1 MADERNVAEDGDVD
15 QRMLTFRAMLGEQQ
29 QRGDADDEYDDF
41 TERLRA
47 EGADVREPVH
57 EA

>member
-41 TERLRA
+41 TERLR
-47 EGADVREPVH
+47 
-57 EA
+57 